1 MHSFTRSPS
10 VAWNSSELNK
20 WIDSFFTPDVFK
32 ENRSKLICLNHI
44 SLKRNEKTRFCKIC
58 LVGYDLDNDGYIVA
72 EDFQQMFQAYH
83 QLSME
88 LVRDV
93 VRSCEEEMMA
103 TYDDNGSRPISAVFN
118 APIPDSTNSNTTS
131 LWNKKL
137 RSNSASTSSIVDEGN
152 KDPPVAISRSSSLR
166 NRVSI
171 RLENRLPAIEAM
183 TQDAITELVEQ
194 IMNNADLNKD
204 KKLSEKEFYDYALI
218 DTSLLAW
225 FEAIDTI
232 F

>member
-1 MHSFTRSPS
+1 
-10 VAWNSSELNK
+10 
-20 WIDSFFTPDVFK
+20 
-32 ENRSKLICLNHI
+32 
-44 SLKRNEKTRFCKIC
+44 
-58 LVGYDLDNDGYIVA
+58 
-72 EDFQQMFQAYH
+72 
-83 QLSME
+83 ME

-152 KDPPVAISRSSSLR
+152 KDPPVAISRSSSSR